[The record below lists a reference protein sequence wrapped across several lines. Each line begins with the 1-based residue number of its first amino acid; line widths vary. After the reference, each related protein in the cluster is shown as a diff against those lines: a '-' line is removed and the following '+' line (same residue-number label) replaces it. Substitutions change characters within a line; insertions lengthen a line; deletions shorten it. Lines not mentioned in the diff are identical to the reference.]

1 MSQYFDPAPTSAS
14 RPARVPLVL
23 PDLSVELNTDR
34 GVFSARGVDA
44 GTIELLRRGTE
55 PASGDLLDLGCG
67 YGPIAVTLAS
77 RNPSATVWALDV
89 NARALELTAAN
100 AAALGLSN
108 IRPVLAGEVPPEI
121 TFTGIW
127 SNPPIRIGKAAVHDL
142 LMTWFQR
149 LASGGAAHLVVHKY
163 LGADSLAA
171 WLVAQGFTVARRGS
185 KRGYRLLEL
194 RR

>member
-127 SNPPIRIGKAAVHDL
+127 SNPPIRIGKAAVHEL

-149 LASGGAAHLVVHKY
+149 LASDGTAHLVVHKY

-171 WLVAQGFTVARRGS
+171 WLVEQGFTVSRRGS